1 MNFTLRPG
9 SETGVHMRRIHTAL
23 LSTVALIAGFS
34 TQSASTADLAIRTPR
49 PVAPIAVSRWEG
61 AFVSFSAGGSWTKV
75 DENFSESTTGVSV
88 DTTSFPGFQSTTTTN
103 SQTITSDSQGT
114 NDSRSNRAGA
124 VFTLTTGYN
133 FVWSSWLVG
142 IQSETSLNRNHVR
155 LEGSSAS
162 TFNSTS
168 QTVLNPGGIALT
180 PVTQVSS
187 FNSAEFSDL
196 ENKWTISEMG
206 RLGFLVTP
214 DILVY
219 ALGGW
224 SWAGLTWAQDTA
236 FTLNGPTWGVGVE
249 KDFGWFR
256 GFVQYKGIHYRD
268 KDVNFSSPNNFSST
282 TTIGTT
288 VFTSNSTNSD
298 TAFRRFSAD
307 YAEIT
312 GGITI
317 PLNNLWGR

>member
-1 MNFTLRPG
+1 
-9 SETGVHMRRIHTAL
+9 MRKLHTAL
-23 LSTVALIAGFS
+23 LSTVALVAALS
-34 TQSASTADLAIRTPR
+34 VDLATAADLAVRPLSPA
-49 PVAPIAVSRWEG
+49 PVAVPRWDG
-61 AFVSFSAGGSWTKV
+61 AYVSFSAGGSWTKA
-75 DENFSESTTGVSV
+75 DENLSGSTTGVSV
-88 DTTSFPGFQSTTTTN
+88 DTTSFPGAQFITTTN
-103 SQTITSDSQGT
+103 SQSITSDSQGT

-133 FVWSSWLVG
+133 LVWSSWLVG
-142 IQSETSLNRNHVR
+142 IQSETSLNRNHIR
-155 LEGSSAS
+155 LEGSSAN

-168 QTVLNPGGIALT
+168 QTVFNPGGIAFT

-187 FNSAEFSDL
+187 SNSAVFSDL

-214 DILVY
+214 NILVY

-224 SWAGLTWAQDTA
+224 SWAGFTWAQDNA

-249 KDFGWFR
+249 KDFGWLR

-268 KDVNFSSPNNFSST
+268 KDINVSSPNNFSST

-298 TAFRRFSAD
+298 SAFRRFSAD

-312 GGITI
+312 AGITI
-317 PLNNLWGR
+317 PLNNLFR

>member
-1 MNFTLRPG
+1 MRKFQTVLLG
-9 SETGVHMRRIHTAL
+9 SVAL
-23 LSTVALIAGFS
+23 LAGLS
-34 TQSASTADLAIRTPR
+34 TQSASAADLAIKAPR
-49 PVAPIAVSRWEG
+49 PVAPVVVSRWEG
-61 AFVSFSAGGSWTKV
+61 AFVSFSGGGSWTKA
-75 DENFSESTTGVSV
+75 DSSLSRSTTGVDIS
-88 DTTSFPGFQSTTTTN
+88 TFSEPGFQSTTTTN
-103 SQTITSDSQGT
+103 SQSITSDSQST
-114 NDSRSNRAGA
+114 NDTRSNRAGA

-133 FVWSSWLVG
+133 LVWSSWLVG

-155 LEGSSAS
+155 LEGSGTITRNA
-162 TFNSTS
+162 TS
-168 QTVLNPGGIALT
+168 Q
-180 PVTQVSS
+180 QVIQGFPPFGPETSVQTS
-187 FNSAEFSDL
+187 NFAVFSDL

-224 SWAGLTWAQDTA
+224 SWAGFTWAQDTA

-268 KDVNFSSPNNFSST
+268 KDVDFSSPSNSSFT
-282 TTIGTT
+282 STQGTT
-288 VFTSNSTNSD
+288 VQTSTSTTSD

-317 PLNNLWGR
+317 PLNNFFR

>member
-1 MNFTLRPG
+1 MRKLQTVLLG
-9 SETGVHMRRIHTAL
+9 SVAL
-23 LSTVALIAGFS
+23 LAGHS
-34 TQSASTADLAIRTPR
+34 TQPASAADLTIKAPR
-49 PVAPIAVSRWEG
+49 PVAPVVVSRWEG
-61 AFVSFSAGGSWTKV
+61 AFVSFSAGGSWTKA
-75 DENFSESTTGVSV
+75 DSSFSDSSTGVDIS
-88 DTTSFPGFQSTTTTN
+88 TFSQPGFQSTTTTN
-103 SQTITSDSQGT
+103 SQSTTSDSQGT
-114 NDSRSNRAGA
+114 NNGNSNKAGA

-142 IQSETSLNRNHVR
+142 IQSETSLNRNHIR
-155 LEGSSAS
+155 LEGSGTTTRNA
-162 TFNSTS
+162 TS
-168 QTVLNPGGIALT
+168 Q
-180 PVTQVSS
+180 QVVQGLPPFDPETSVQTS
-187 FNSAEFSDL
+187 NFAVFSDL

-224 SWAGLTWAQDTA
+224 SWAGFTWAQDTA

-268 KDVNFSSPNNFSST
+268 KDVNFSSPSNSSFT
-282 TTIGTT
+282 STQGTT
-288 VFTSNSTNSD
+288 VQTFTSTSSD

-317 PLNNLWGR
+317 PLNNFFR